1 MPDNRYQR
9 QLGLLPQDKLSE
21 TSVTIIGCGA
31 VGRQVAIQLATMGV
45 TTLQLIDPDHV
56 DLPNLGSQG
65 WFDNQLNQPKVT
77 ALKDTL
83 LAINPQASIHTV
95 TTTFNRSLPIHDVV
109 FCCVDSITTRKFIFD
124 NLSPALFLDGRM
136 TAETFRVLTVWN
148 VESSKTYRQSLFP
161 QEEAFQGSCTARSTF
176 YCSSLIA
183 SLMVSSFTKWLRELY
198 SLLTPDLL
206 GNILTNELI
215 IGSDN

>member
-21 TSVTIIGCGA
+21 TPVTIIGCGA
-31 VGRQVAIQLATMGV
+31 VG
-45 TTLQLIDPDHV
+45 LQLIDPDHV

-83 LAINPQASIHTV
+83 LAINPQAAIHAV

-109 FCCVDSITTRKFIFD
+109 FCCVDSITTRRFIFD
-124 NLSPALFLDGRM
+124 TLSPALLLDGRM
-136 TAETFRVLTVWN
+136 SAETFKVLTVWD

-183 SLMVSSFTKWLRELY
+183 SLMVGNFTKWLRGFYGLLLPELV
-198 SLLTPDLL
+198 

-215 IGSDN
+215 ETGKDPKPAGMGSP